1 LIFDHFFSHSRRVSA
16 SSGLWINH
24 QPMLYCGESST
35 MTEYEAFYQRA
46 QVYRDRLLRLLNR
59 RMHSGLQSR
68 LDAEDIVSELTVK
81 CPPNVS
87 ELLSWPE
94 HRFYGWLQRVALRR
108 LSTEYRKY
116 FGARRR
122 SGRLEGSLA
131 GLMGIDEGFSKLAVE
146 ETDPAAAI
154 DRKELAES
162 VRSSMALLSRR
173 DREVLELRFFEDLS
187 AQEVASQLG
196 LSAETCRKR
205 EYRAKRHLRR
215 LLLASACL

>member
-1 LIFDHFFSHSRRVSA
+1 MSKH
-16 SSGLWINH
+16 
-24 QPMLYCGESST
+24 
-35 MTEYEAFYQRA
+35 EAFYWR
-46 QVYRDRLLRLLNR
+46 VERYRTRLLGFIRFRLR
-59 RMHSGLQSR
+59 GALQSR

-131 GLMGIDEGFSKLAVE
+131 GLMGIDDGFSKLVVE

-187 AQEVASQLG
+187 AQEVACQLG